1 MHSHWVYCLQVV
13 EELAVERPLSA
24 IGRNGVWVLSYSGL
38 HPEGTQ
44 RQHQQPVSRT
54 DRMSAWLA
62 CRVFVGQKCSEPVP
76 TPRMDNSCAWKCH
89 SPQLG
94 PHNKGSE
101 QKGKAIQPRRCLY
114 GGRSRPGRILGHS
127 ATGLRKGVFLDPAC
141 INSKVF
147 WFCCCLL
154 FVCRLFSF
162 FSFMSQLMTLGPIS

>member
-62 CRVFVGQKCSEPVP
+62 CSVFVGQKCSEPVP

-114 GGRSRPGRILGHS
+114 GGRSRPFRNRTKKG
-127 ATGLRKGVFLDPAC
+127 GLPGSSLYKLQGFL
-141 INSKVF
+141 VL
-147 WFCCCLL
+147 LL
-154 FVCRLFSF
+154 FVVCLSSVFLF
-162 FSFMSQLMTLGPIS
+162 